1 MFWVLG
7 LPLYK
12 CPKCGRTVELPDGE
26 YYCRVC
32 GPAFPLVKAESS
44 PTEIRGSEITIR
56 SGPDGVMEIVDADTG
71 KTYRVPPKH
80 IVKIRGEDVTE
91 IHVFGDRG
99 RLAMIVYGF
108 PAKVRIEPYYG

>member
-1 MFWVLG
+1 
-7 LPLYK
+7 
-12 CPKCGRTVELPDGE
+12 
-26 YYCRVC
+26 
-32 GPAFPLVKAESS
+32 
-44 PTEIRGSEITIR
+44 
-56 SGPDGVMEIVDADTG
+56 MEIVDADTG